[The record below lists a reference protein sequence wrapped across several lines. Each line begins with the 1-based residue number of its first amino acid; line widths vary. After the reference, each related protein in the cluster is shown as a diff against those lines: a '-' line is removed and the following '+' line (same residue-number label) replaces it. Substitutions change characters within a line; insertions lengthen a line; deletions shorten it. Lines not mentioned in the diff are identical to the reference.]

1 MPETMFAKAL
11 QKPSYE
17 RSVICAVIVIAFSFF
32 FSRPAFAG
40 QDLVIHYLPEQI
52 TIPVLAEIP
61 LHEIIKSDDF
71 FVIKVNKYDK
81 KQSEKHCLA
90 RKYALVRALELRKFM
105 IKNGV
110 RLDKIKIIVTTN
122 RYEET
127 DIAIIDAHGST

>member
-1 MPETMFAKAL
+1 MPEALFTKAL
-11 QKPSYE
+11 QKL
-17 RSVICAVIVIAFSFF
+17 SVVYAVIFIAASFF

-40 QDLVIHYLPEQI
+40 QDLAIHYLPEQI
-52 TIPVLAEIP
+52 TIPVLAELP
-61 LHEIIKSDDF
+61 LHELIKSDNF
-71 FVIKVNKYDK
+71 FIIKVNKYDK
-81 KQSEKHCLA
+81 KKSEKLCLS

-127 DIAIIDAHGST
+127 DIAIIDAYVST